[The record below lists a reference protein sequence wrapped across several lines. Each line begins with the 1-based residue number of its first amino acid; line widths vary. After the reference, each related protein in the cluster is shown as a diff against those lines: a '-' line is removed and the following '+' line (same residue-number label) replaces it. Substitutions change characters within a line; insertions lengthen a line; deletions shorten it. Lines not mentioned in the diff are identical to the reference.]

1 MMWARPHR
9 IVDLTCNK
17 RGNTVKITP
26 TAPPVGLIHAVHRVR
41 HHLLRLHQ
49 SLAPAPAAMA
59 ELVIGAYLSQAITVA
74 ADLRIA
80 DALAEGPLGRDE
92 LADRIG
98 ANPDALGRL
107 LRALISRGIFRRRRD
122 GRYDLT
128 PLARTLR
135 WEAPDSVAAFAR
147 FAGSAQDRE
156 HWSHCIDA
164 VRTGESVVPTLRG
177 MEGFD
182 WIASDPELSEV
193 FNLAMTNVSEMAVGA
208 VSASFDFAGYRTI
221 VDIAGGHGR
230 LLAGILTVTPTAT
243 GILFDLPH
251 VVAGAEPLLSKHGVA
266 ERVRIAEGS
275 FFDAVPDGGDLYVLK
290 NIIHDWPDD
299 KAQQILKTLRAATRT
314 GTTVLLVECVIPPHD
329 RDFLAK
335 WMDLAMLVDNAGRER
350 TADEYQ
356 NLLQQTGFHVAG
368 VLPTASPFSVV
379 KAIAA

>member
-1 MMWARPHR
+1 M
-9 IVDLTCNK
+9 
-17 RGNTVKITP
+17 KIPSMT
-26 TAPPVGLIHAVHRVR
+26 PPVGLINAVQRGR

-49 SLAPAPAAMA
+49 SLAPAQAAMA

-80 DALAEGPLGRDE
+80 DTLAEGPLERDE

-135 WEAPDSVAAFAR
+135 WETPDSVAAFAR

-164 VRTGESVVPTLRG
+164 VRTGMSVVPTLRG

-193 FNLAMTNVSEMAVGA
+193 FNLAMTNISEMAVGA
-208 VSASFDFAGYRTI
+208 VCASFDFAGYRTV

-251 VVAGAEPLLSKHGVA
+251 VVSGAEPLLSKHGVA

-275 FFDAVPDGGDLYVLK
+275 FFDAIPEGGDLYVLK

-299 KAQQILKTLRAATRT
+299 KAGQILKTLRAATRT

-329 RDFLAK
+329 RDFPAK

-350 TADEYQ
+350 TADEYR
-356 NLLQQTGFHVAG
+356 NLLQQEGFHLTRIV
-368 VLPTASPFSVV
+368 PTASPFSIVE
-379 KAIAA
+379 ANAA